1 MPGDRL
7 ALAIRV
13 GGEDQPLG
21 VLERR
26 GDVGDPLG
34 RPAVDLPG
42 HGEILVGP
50 HRAVLGRQVADMAVG
65 GKNREVL
72 AEIFVDGF
80 RLGRR
85 FDDDDIHGEGFRQ
98 RGRLIEDRLDD
109 GKPYLSTSNNQTL
122 QLLVS
127 SKRVSIR
134 SP

>member
-7 ALAIRV
+7 ALAIRI
-13 GGEDQPLG
+13 GGEDQPVRG
-21 VLERR
+21 LEGG
-26 GDVGDPLG
+26 GDLGDPLG
-34 RPAVDLPG
+34 RPAVGLPV
-42 HGEILVGP
+42 HGEIFIGP

-65 GKNREVL
+65 GKNSEAL
-72 AEIFVDGF
+72 AEVFVDGF

-85 FDDDDIHGEGFRQ
+85 FDDDNIHCEGFRQ
-98 RGRLIEDRLDD
+98 RGRLIEDRPDD

-127 SKRVSIR
+127 SKRVSIS